1 MGKRRLPVLSGP
13 VTIYLLCNLLAMAIG
28 AILVQWG
35 SAGKSP
41 NQYLVGSGLSVLAAG
56 VTGIVMVGY
65 IIFSESTR
73 NRITV
78 LRDFGIREYFDS
90 NTTAIKGEYQR
101 RLDTPKKN
109 IDVLGLGLTHLRRDF
124 GPQFEDW
131 ASRGVV
137 RILLLDPEA
146 PQSAG
151 HGSQIAT
158 TYASQRDREERDPVG
173 SIAKEVNEWLVE
185 TRSLRARTE
194 RFKLR
199 LSRAIPT
206 ITMVRMD
213 DEIFWS
219 PYLMYRG
226 SGSTPTMVVRRG
238 GLLYEVLRKHFDDIW
253 NSTQL
258 SVDASDVIA
267 EELEA

>member
-1 MGKRRLPVLSGP
+1 MGKKRLPLLSGP

-35 SAGKSP
+35 STGTPP

-101 RLDTPKKN
+101 RLDRPKKS

-124 GPQFEDW
+124 GPFFEEW

-137 RILLLDPEA
+137 RVLLLDPLA
-146 PQSAG
+146 PHG
-151 HGSQIAT
+151 LNGSQGAA
-158 TYASQRDREERDPVG
+158 TYAAQRDREERDPVG
-173 SIAKEVNEWLVE
+173 SIATDVNEWMVE
-185 TRSLRARTE
+185 TAALRSRTD
-194 RFKLR
+194 RFMLR
-199 LSRAIPT
+199 LSKAIPT

-253 NSTQL
+253 SSNELST
-258 SVDASDVIA
+258 DASDAVSA
-267 EELEA
+267 S